1 MSYLKKLTKE
11 QQLKTKIEELYL
23 KKKKSIEEIAKE
35 TNLPSEVVESL
46 VKFFRL
52 HKSKEIIEKTK
63 KMRRDLKKKRTKEEC
78 LKEFRKLKKEL
89 GRTPMLLELDKL
101 GKAGLKRDILKH
113 WGCFSDFLK
122 EGRFGKPRPKKGTK
136 HPENFRRLA
145 SEAAINYYQNGKWS
159 KSEIKVKNILDK
171 MGLVEEI
178 DYWHNFRLKSPLGGI
193 FELDF
198 YLPKWNLVI
207 ECDSFWHDLGESK
220 AKDKLR
226 DEWVREKLGC
236 KTLRFEKFNQKGLA
250 KIRKTLK
257 KILMGKEIKV
267 SKEKNNEV
275 KRND

>member
-1 MSYLKKLTKE
+1 VSYLKRATKE
-11 QQLKTKIEELYL
+11 RLKKKIEELYL
-23 KKKKSIEEIAKE
+23 EKKKDIEEIAKE
-35 TNLPSEVVESL
+35 VDLPTEVVESL
-46 VKFFRL
+46 IKFFRL
-52 HKSKEIIEKTK
+52 HKSKEIVEKTEKMK
-63 KMRRDLKKKRTKEEC
+63 KDLKKRRTKEEC

-101 GKAGLKRDILKH
+101 GKPGLKRDILRH

-122 EGRFGKPRPKKGTK
+122 EGRFGKPKPKKGTK

-236 KTLRFEKFNQKGLA
+236 KTLRFDKFNQKALA

-257 KILMGKEIKV
+257 RILMGKEKKV
-267 SKEKNNEV
+267 SETNKFKEE
-275 KRND
+275 